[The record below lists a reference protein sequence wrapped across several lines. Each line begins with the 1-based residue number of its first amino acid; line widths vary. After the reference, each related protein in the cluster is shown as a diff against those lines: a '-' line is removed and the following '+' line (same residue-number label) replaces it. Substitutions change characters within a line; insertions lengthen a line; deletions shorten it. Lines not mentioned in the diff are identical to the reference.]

1 MRFWI
6 GTYPSQDGVVPADEG
21 VWRVDLLD
29 DGTLVDRG
37 RSAPLAQASFVA
49 LHPTLPV
56 LYATQELEPGGAVAA
71 FAIGDPDDTATALR
85 PLATAPA
92 GGGFPCHLEPLGAE
106 LLVSCYGSGAPGSAV
121 LGSVPLTS
129 DGSPAADAQV
139 HAHDGATGPR
149 TDRQEASHVHSAT
162 LAPDG
167 THAWAADLG
176 TDQLVRY
183 RVTGAGIEPDGVT
196 LAMPAGSGPRHLV
209 VLPDGVAI
217 VACELDST
225 VAVVRLP
232 GESGAGEVLQVLP
245 ACATPAG
252 DGPSQPSHLTLNDA
266 GTRLH
271 VGVRGQDV
279 LATFAVARGTD
290 GVTLTHL
297 ADTPCGQWPRHHAVL
312 AGGTAATAVTTA
324 DVVVVA
330 AQGSHELVAIEV
342 GADGAGRELSRLT
355 LPVRPSCVVP
365 V

>member
-1 MRFWI
+1 VRFWI

-37 RSAPLAQASFVA
+37 RAAPLAQASFVA

-129 DGSPAADAQV
+129 DGSPAADVRV

-196 LAMPAGSGPRHLV
+196 MAMPAGSGPRHLV

-279 LATFAVARGTD
+279 LARFAVARGTD

>member
-6 GTYPSQDGVVPADEG
+6 GTYPSRDGVVPPAEG

-37 RSAPLAQASFVA
+37 RAAALAQASFVA
-49 LHPTLPV
+49 VHPTLPV
-56 LYATQELEPGGAVAA
+56 LYATQEAEPGGAVAA
-71 FAIGDPDDTATALR
+71 FATGDPDDAAMSLR
-85 PLATAPA
+85 PLVTVPA
-92 GGGFPCHLEPLGAE
+92 GGGYPCHLEVLGSE
-106 LLVSCYGSGAPGSAV
+106 VLVSCYGSGAPGSAV
-121 LGSVPLTS
+121 LGSVPLS
-129 DGSPAADAQV
+129 PDGAPAGDART
-139 HAHDGATGPR
+139 HGHDGAPGPHA
-149 TDRQEASHVHSAT
+149 DRQDASHVHSAT
-162 LAPDG
+162 LAPGG
-167 THAWAADLG
+167 THVWAADLG

-183 RVTGAGIEPDGVT
+183 RVTDAGVTADGVT
-196 LAMPAGSGPRHLV
+196 ARMPAGSGPRHLV
-209 VLPDGVAI
+209 LLPDDVAI

-232 GESGAGEVLQVLP
+232 GADGGPDGEVLQVLP

-252 DGPSQPSHLTLNDA
+252 DGPSQPSHITLNDA

-279 LATFAVARGTD
+279 LATFAVERGDD
-290 GVTLTHL
+290 GVALTHL
-297 ADTPCGQWPRHHAVL
+297 ADTPCGEWPRHHAVL
-312 AGGTAATAVTTA
+312 AGAAADR

-330 AQGSHELVAIEV
+330 AQGGHELVALEI
-342 GADGAGRELSRLT
+342 GADGSGRVLSRLT

>member
-1 MRFWI
+1 MRLWI
-6 GTYPSQDGVVPADEG
+6 GTYPSRDGVVPAAEG

-37 RSAPLAQASFVA
+37 RAAPLAQASFVA
-49 LHPTLPV
+49 RHPTLPV
-56 LYATQELEPGGAVAA
+56 LYATQELEPQGAVAA
-71 FAIGDPDDTATALR
+71 FAIGDPDDTTTALR
-85 PLATAPA
+85 PLATASA

-121 LGSVPLTS
+121 LGSVPLTA
-129 DGSPAADAQV
+129 DGTPAADARV
-139 HAHDGATGPR
+139 HAHDGATGPHA
-149 TDRQEASHVHSAT
+149 DRQDASHVHSAT

-167 THAWAADLG
+167 AHAWAADLG

-183 RVTGAGIEPDGVT
+183 RVTDGGIEPDGVT
-196 LAMPAGSGPRHLV
+196 MAMPAGSGPRHLV
-209 VLPDGVAI
+209 LLPEGVAI

-232 GESGAGEVLQVLP
+232 GARDAGEVLQVLP

-252 DGPSQPSHLTLNDA
+252 DGPSQPAHLTLDDA

-312 AGGTAATAVTTA
+312 PGGTSSA

-330 AQGSHELVAIEV
+330 AQGSHELVAIEI
-342 GADGAGRELSRLT
+342 GADGSGRELSRLT